1 MKTIIFFVGLI
12 FLCNTWSVDA
22 SNIKEADPATEE
34 ARISLGGMG
43 LLEDTSSEITDVD
56 LSHRTI
62 VSIDQKD
69 SILEDLDYTSSE
81 DTDSYFSADDLSRKL
96 KEKTGEGSTKKK
108 VHILSLATTSMD
120 DSTFNEVTERLIPA
134 ISFEDNNGILD
145 LSFNTLTTS
154 SIPQLIRWIDE
165 AHLRFINLHGNPK
178 CSMKYVRDLC
188 KSLNIT
194 TQGNKEEV
202 RRLMSHIIFLPN
214 YYIYQAKTQ
223 VKIYRQL
230 CEHGYLPDNWA
241 DIQKEFYVLSSK
253 KPVSFPEE
261 ILRYDPDADLS
272 FEE

>member
-1 MKTIIFFVGLI
+1 MKNKIFFFELI
-12 FLCNTWSVDA
+12 FVCNTWNVEA
-22 SNIKEADPATEE
+22 SDINGLEHATEV

-43 LLEDTSSEITDVD
+43 ILEDTTSKITDVD
-56 LSHRTI
+56 LSLRTI
-62 VSIDQKD
+62 VSIDQKE
-69 SILEDLDYTSSE
+69 SMLEDLAYTSAE
-81 DTDSYFSADDLSRKL
+81 DFDSYFSADDLSRKL
-96 KEKTGEGSTKKK
+96 KEETGEGSAKKK

-120 DSTFNEVTERLIPA
+120 DATLTEVTEKLIPA

-145 LSFNTLTTS
+145 LAFNTLTTS

-165 AHLRFINLHGNPK
+165 ANVRFINLHGNPK

-230 CEHGYLPDNWA
+230 CEHGYLPHNWA
-241 DIQKEFYVLSSK
+241 DIQKEFYLLSSK

>member
-1 MKTIIFFVGLI
+1 MKTTIFFFGLI
-12 FLCNTWSVDA
+12 FLCNAWSVGA
-22 SNIKEADPATEE
+22 SDTNELEHATGESL
-34 ARISLGGMG
+34 ISLGGMG
-43 LLEDTSSEITDVD
+43 ILEDTSSKVTDVD
-56 LSHRTI
+56 LSHRTV

-69 SILEDLDYTSSE
+69 SLLEDLDYTSAE

-96 KEKTGEGSTKKK
+96 KEKTGEGSAKKK

-120 DSTFNEVTERLIPA
+120 DATFTEVTDKLIPA

-154 SIPQLIRWIDE
+154 SIPQLVRWIDE
-165 AHLRFINLHGNPK
+165 AHVRFINLHGNPK

-188 KSLNIT
+188 KSFKVI
-194 TQGNKEEV
+194 TQGNSNEV

-230 CEHGYLPDNWA
+230 CEHGYLPDNWD

-261 ILRYDPDADLS
+261 VLRYDPDADLS